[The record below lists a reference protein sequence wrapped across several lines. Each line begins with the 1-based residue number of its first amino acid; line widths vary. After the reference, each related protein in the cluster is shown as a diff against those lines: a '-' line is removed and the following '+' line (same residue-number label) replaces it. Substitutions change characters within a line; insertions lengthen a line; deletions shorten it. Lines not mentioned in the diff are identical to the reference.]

1 MTSSFRRGYDG
12 WLYAN
17 HGFNNDSVI
26 TAKDGSSIKMHSG
39 NTYRV
44 KIDGSH
50 VEQFA
55 WGRVNPFGLI
65 FDPLGNLYSSDCE
78 TLPIYQLLRGGYYPS
93 FGKPHDGLG
102 FAPPMMS
109 HKHRSTA
116 IAGIV
121 YYAATNFPPEF
132 RDNIFVGNVMTC
144 RIDRDSLA
152 MHGSSP

>member
-1 MTSSFRRGYDG
+1 
-12 WLYAN
+12 
-17 HGFNNDSVI
+17 
-26 TAKDGSSIKMHSG
+26 MHSG

-50 VEQFA
+50 VEQFT

-102 FAPPMMS
+102 FAPAMMS
-109 HKHRSTA
+109 HKHGSTA

-121 YYAATNFPPEF
+121 YYAATNFPPAF

-144 RIDRDSLA
+144 RIDRDSLDE
-152 MHGSSP
+152 HGSTPDGQGAAGFSEQR